1 MKNNITQNQGI
12 GSSVKQ
18 SVRGRERLLSIR
30 IGASSLF
37 STSIFALAALLALSS
52 VLSNSESHGLV
63 SVGSLGWRDPASR
76 PFPNVSPTSDVDDI
90 IQDYE
95 PYLQFVAAVG
105 KDVDP
110 KNARLLAQKWVV
122 LKKSDKNGAARFLK
136 LLKFEMDQHL
146 QLTGGSSVRMHSDSP
161 AVRKWVK
168 RFIRDW
174 YREADEQLFRT
185 YALKMSAK
193 NQLAKAE

>member
-1 MKNNITQNQGI
+1 MKNITHNQGT
-12 GSSVKQ
+12 GTSVKQ
-18 SVRGRERLLSIR
+18 SVRGRELLLSIR

-52 VLSNSESHGLV
+52 VLSTSTSDGLL
-63 SVGSLGWRDPASR
+63 SVGSLGWRNPASR
-76 PFPNVSPTSDVDDI
+76 PFPNVSPTDDVSDI
-90 IQDYE
+90 INDYE
-95 PYLQFVAAVG
+95 PYLQFVTAVG

-110 KNARLLAQKWVV
+110 KNAKGLAQKWAA
-122 LKKSDKNGAARFLK
+122 LKKSDKKGAARFLK

-161 AVRKWVK
+161 AVRNWVK

-185 YALKMSAK
+185 YALKMSEK
-193 NQLAKAE
+193 NQIAKAE